1 MTLIRNAKNE
11 FQKSPIIVTC
21 TVGGLIVATTML
33 MFAINSPPS
42 TTQLSEV
49 GTSKVFF
56 SLKNLLFCLAYYIFI
71 SLSAVSLTRLLSKY
85 HNFTATILSVP
96 VAVIINFST
105 YIAVNLLPPT
115 LFSKSQLLQ
124 ISDLIYWCT
133 LVLFVAFCGKSVMR
147 IVIGTPD
154 EKKKVDLELGEK
166 QDVNIS
172 ETDGNTVG
180 GILFIFF
187 ICLFIWGKMVSYGQ
201 DTLISSLL
209 PEIWQPVSEETVK
222 NVVQESNNS

>member
-1 MTLIRNAKNE
+1 MTLLNNAKNE
-11 FQKSPIIVTC
+11 FQKSPIVVTC
-21 TVGGLIVATTML
+21 TVGGLIVATSML
-33 MFAINSPPS
+33 LFAINSPSS

-56 SLKNLLFCLAYYIFI
+56 SLKNFLFCLAYYIFI
-71 SLSAVSLTRLLSKY
+71 SLSAVSLTRLFSKY
-85 HNFTATILSVP
+85 HNFTATVLSVP
-96 VAVIINFST
+96 VAVMINFST

-133 LVLFVAFCGKSVMR
+133 LVLFVAFYGKSMMR
-147 IVIGTPD
+147 IIIGTPN
-154 EKKKVDLELGEK
+154 ENKKVDLELHEEEG
-166 QDVNIS
+166 VNVNES
-172 ETDGNTVG
+172 DGNTVA

-209 PEIWQPVSEETVK
+209 PEIWQPVSEEVVK
-222 NVVQESNNS
+222 NVAQ